1 MKNEICQGEF
11 EGLIIDRSKSQQEIH
26 TQIDQLAVEFQ
37 KAEGSEEIL
46 ELESDGGQYFEA
58 FGDVSPGSEKLGRPH
73 SKLSEWGG
81 EEKEE
86 RAKRREGKEQIHL
99 EVELDLG
106 WETPP
111 GKYVEI

>member
-73 SKLSEWGG
+73 SKMTERG
-81 EEKEE
+81 EKE
-86 RAKRREGKEQIHL
+86 KKN
-99 EVELDLG
+99 D
-106 WETPP
+106 P
-111 GKYVEI
+111 K